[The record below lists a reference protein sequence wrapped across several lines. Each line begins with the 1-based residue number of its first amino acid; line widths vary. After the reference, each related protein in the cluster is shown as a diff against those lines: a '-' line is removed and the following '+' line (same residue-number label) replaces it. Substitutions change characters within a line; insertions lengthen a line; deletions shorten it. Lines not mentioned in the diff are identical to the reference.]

1 MSLQNID
8 EAIKL
13 CKKWDLDNF
22 SIIYDAFVQKI
33 YNFCYNK
40 TFDTNLTEDLV
51 SEVFFKL
58 LKSIEKFPGNTEK
71 ELSYRIYRMAYN
83 LVIDWYRA
91 KKGERVEMEEIEDTL
106 WYDENYT
113 NKIDNNAKI
122 KEILGFLETL
132 PKNQKDVMIMRLWD
146 DLSYKE
152 IREITWLSLDNCKK
166 IVSRNLIK
174 IKETITIVLLVI
186 LFTL

>member
-13 CKKWDLDNF
+13 CKKWELENF
-22 SIIYDAFVQKI
+22 SLIYDSFVQKI

-40 TFDTNLTEDLV
+40 TFDTELTEDLV

-58 LKSIEKFPGNTEK
+58 LRSIEKFPGNTER
-71 ELSYRIYRMAYN
+71 ELSARIFRMAYN
-83 LVIDWYRA
+83 LVIDNYRA
-91 KKGERVEMEEIEDTL
+91 KKQEKVEMEDIEDSL
-106 WYDENYT
+106 WYDEDYNS
-113 NKIDNNAKI
+113 KIDNDEKI
-122 KEILGFLETL
+122 KEILWFIDKL
-132 PKNQKDVMIMRLWD
+132 PDNQKDVIIMRLWD

-152 IREITWLSLDNCKK
+152 IREITWLTIDNCKK
-166 IVSRNLIK
+166 IVSRNLQK

-186 LFTL
+186 LFTI